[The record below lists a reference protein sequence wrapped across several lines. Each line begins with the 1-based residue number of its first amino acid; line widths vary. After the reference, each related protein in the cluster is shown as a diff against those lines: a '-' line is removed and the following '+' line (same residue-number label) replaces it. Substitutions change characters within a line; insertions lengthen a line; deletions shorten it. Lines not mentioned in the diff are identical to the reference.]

1 MRSLK
6 HSGWLNFRM
15 RAMLVSFA
23 CYDLWLDWRPLAPV
37 LARRFLDYEPG
48 IHYPQLQMQAGTTG
62 MNANRIY
69 SATKQVPSLP
79 PSCSSPH
86 IAAAHRDHV
95 TSRQAEDHA
104 GPDFVFIRRWVPEL
118 SRVPA
123 QYMAQPHTMPPAVQR
138 SSGCVIGADYPP
150 PIVDRAASYSHARCS
165 LPTQPQKCFLII
177 FNSSLGPNSRR
188 SKVRRRQSKRRRRCS
203 NSTAHASAP
212 LQGLPRANRLR

>member
-1 MRSLK
+1 MRSLT

-69 SATKQVPSLP
+69 SATKQASAP
-79 PSCSSPH
+79 PSSAQRKS
-86 IAAAHRDHV
+86 V
-95 TSRQAEDHA
+95 TVYQAEDHA
-104 GPDFVFIRRWVPEL
+104 GPDYVFIRRWVPEL

-123 QYMAQPHTMPPAVQR
+123 RYMSEPHTMPPDVQR
-138 SSGCVIGADYPP
+138 SSGCVIGTHYPP
-150 PIVDRAASYSHARCS
+150 PIVDRAASYLHAR
-165 LPTQPQKCFLII
+165 
-177 FNSSLGPNSRR
+177 
-188 SKVRRRQSKRRRRCS
+188 
-203 NSTAHASAP
+203 
-212 LQGLPRANRLR
+212 

>member
-69 SATKQVPSLP
+69 SATKQVMHLLNFLNFLVAA
-79 PSCSSPH
+79 PH
-86 IAAAHRDHV
+86 RVAI
-95 TSRQAEDHA
+95 TSQNHQAEDHA
-104 GPDFVFIRRWVPEL
+104 GPDYVFIRRWVPEL

-123 QYMAQPHTMPPAVQR
+123 RYMSEPHTMPLAVQQ
-138 SSGCVIGADYPP
+138 SSGCIIGADYPL
-150 PIVDRAASYSHARCS
+150 PIVDRALSYSHARCS
-165 LPTQPQKCFLII
+165 PRRNRSFFQSIHI
-177 FNSSLGPNSRR
+177 VSLGPS
-188 SKVRRRQSKRRRRCS
+188 
-203 NSTAHASAP
+203 
-212 LQGLPRANRLR
+212 LPR